1 MTSWL
6 LLDRKYQNVQLE
18 EQCRIQCGRERRK
31 IVFQSRMLFL
41 MFFYKKQH
49 ENTNYHLRV
58 LLLHVYSY
66 NHLSSVHQDIFP
78 NIYLEMCIT
87 HASRS
92 HSVTL
97 ISWYPSEEVA
107 DATWLQQGDLSPAIV
122 TLVCVHPSPFCW
134 SLNFWRVH
142 TNPLES
148 KDVHR
153 CHWRGGSSI
162 RRPACQERKLS
173 VVSKVA

>member
-1 MTSWL
+1 MGLEEGVMTSWL
-6 LLDRKYQNVQLE
+6 LLDQKYQNVQLE
-18 EQCRIQCGRERRK
+18 ECGRERRK
-31 IVFQSRMLFL
+31 IVFQSCMLFL

-58 LLLHVYSY
+58 LLLRVYSY

-78 NIYLEMCIT
+78 IIYLEMCIT

-107 DATWLQQGDLSPAIV
+107 DAT
-122 TLVCVHPSPFCW
+122 
-134 SLNFWRVH
+134 
-142 TNPLES
+142 
-148 KDVHR
+148 
-153 CHWRGGSSI
+153 
-162 RRPACQERKLS
+162 
-173 VVSKVA
+173 